1 MEFILKEEHYMLR
14 EMAKKFTDREIKPRA
29 AEADLN
35 SALDPVLVEKA
46 KEAGFFGVSL
56 PEEYDGGGMGEVGY
70 CVLLE
75 ELSRGC
81 GSFVTMLGAHL
92 GLAAMSISLFGSPE
106 QKEKYLKPMAT
117 GEYLGAFGLTE
128 STAGS
133 DAGGIRTRALPD
145 GDNYIING
153 SKQWITN
160 GDICDVLVLFA
171 LTDTEIIK
179 PGGISAIIV
188 EPKKTEGVKV
198 GKVEKKM
205 GIRASH
211 TVELFFEDVKVPVEN
226 LMGKRNRGFRVAME
240 TLDYGR
246 ISLSAGCLGAAKEL
260 IELTLK
266 FASERV
272 QFDKPINSFQLNQEK
287 IARMASLTYAME
299 SMVYRTANLVDN
311 KKKFKKQAAICKLFC
326 SEALDEIVDMAMQV
340 FGGAGYMQDYPVERM
355 YRDSR
360 INRIFEGTNEIQS
373 LVIAGELIK
382 RGSFD

>member
-1 MEFILKEEHYMLR
+1 MEFILKEEHLMLK
-14 EMAKKFTDREIKPRA
+14 EMAKKFTDKELKPRA
-29 AEADLN
+29 AEADIN
-35 SALDPVLVEKA
+35 KDLDPVLIEKA
-46 KEAGFFGVSL
+46 VEAGFFGVCI

-81 GSFVTMLGAHL
+81 ASFVTMLGAHL
-92 GLAAMSISLFGSPE
+92 GLATMAVNLFGNPE
-106 QKEKYLKPMAT
+106 QKEKYLKPMAR
-117 GEYLGAFGLTE
+117 GEYIGAFGLTE
-128 STAGS
+128 PTAGS
-133 DAGGIRTRALPD
+133 DAGGVRTKALPD
-145 GDNYIING
+145 GDYYIVNG

-160 GDICDVLVLFA
+160 GDICDVLILFA

-179 PGGISAIIV
+179 PGGISAFIV
-188 EPKKTEGVKV
+188 EPKKTKGIKV
-198 GKVEKKM
+198 GKIEKKM

-211 TVELFFEDVKVPVEN
+211 TVELFFEDVKVPKEN

-260 IELTLK
+260 IELSLK
-266 FASERV
+266 FASERI
-272 QFDKPINSFQLNQEK
+272 QFDKPINTFQMNQEK
-287 IARMASLTYAME
+287 IAKMASLTYAME

-311 KKKFKKQAAICKLFC
+311 KMKFKKEAAICKLFC
-326 SEALDEIVDMAMQV
+326 SDALDEIVDMAMQI
-340 FGGAGYMQDYPVERM
+340 FGGAGYMEDYPIERM

>member
-1 MEFILKEEHYMLR
+1 MEFILKEEHLMLK
-14 EMAKKFTDREIKPRA
+14 EMAKKFTDKELKPRA
-29 AEADLN
+29 ADADIN
-35 SALDPVLVEKA
+35 KDLDPVLIEKA
-46 KEAGFFGVSL
+46 VEAGFFGVCI
-56 PEEYDGGGMGEVGY
+56 PEKYDGGGMGEVGY

-81 GSFVTMLGAHL
+81 ASFVTMLGAHL
-92 GLAAMSISLFGSPE
+92 GLATMAVNLFGNPE
-106 QKEKYLKPMAT
+106 QKEKYLKPMAR
-117 GEYLGAFGLTE
+117 GEYIGAFGLTE
-128 STAGS
+128 PTAGS
-133 DAGGIRTRALPD
+133 DAGGVRTKALPD
-145 GDNYIING
+145 GDYYIVNG

-160 GDICDVLVLFA
+160 GDICDVLILFA

-179 PGGISAIIV
+179 PGGISAFIV
-188 EPKKTEGVKV
+188 EPKKTKGIKV
-198 GKVEKKM
+198 GKIEKKM

-211 TVELFFEDVKVPVEN
+211 TVELFFEDVKVPKEN

-260 IELTLK
+260 IELSLK
-266 FASERV
+266 FASERI
-272 QFDKPINSFQLNQEK
+272 QFDKPINTFQMNQEK
-287 IARMASLTYAME
+287 IAKMASLTYAME

-311 KKKFKKQAAICKLFC
+311 KMKFKKEAAICKLFC
-326 SEALDEIVDMAMQV
+326 SDALDEIVDMAMQI
-340 FGGAGYMQDYPVERM
+340 FGGAGYMEDYPIERM

>member
-1 MEFILKEEHYMLR
+1 MDFLLKEEHFMLR
-14 EMAKKFTDREIKPRA
+14 DMAKKFTEKEIKPRA
-29 AEADLN
+29 EEADLKGD
-35 SALDPVLVEKA
+35 LDPDLVQKA
-46 KEAGFFGVSL
+46 IDSGFFGVCI
-56 PEEYDGGGMGEVGY
+56 PEEYDGGGMGELGY

-81 GSFVTMLGAHL
+81 ASFVTMLGAHL
-92 GLAAMSISLFGSPE
+92 GLATMAVNLFGTAE
-106 QKEKYLKPMAT
+106 QKEKYLKPMAR
-117 GEYLGAFGLTE
+117 GDYIGAFGLTE

-133 DAGGIRTRALPD
+133 DAGGVRTRALPD
-145 GDNYIING
+145 GDYYVING

-188 EPKKTEGVKV
+188 EPKKTKGIKV
-198 GKVEKKM
+198 GKIEKKM

-211 TVELFFEDVKVPVEN
+211 TVELFFENVRVPREN
-226 LMGKRNRGFRVAME
+226 LLGKRNRGFRVAME

-260 IELTLK
+260 IDLSLR
-266 FASERV
+266 FSSERV
-272 QFDKPINSFQLNQEK
+272 QFEKPINSFQLIQDK
-287 IARMASLTYAME
+287 IARMTSLTYAME
-299 SMVYRTANLVDN
+299 SMVYRTAYLVDN
-311 KKKFKKQAAICKLFC
+311 KMKFKKEAAICKLFC
-326 SEALDEIVDMAMQV
+326 SEALDEIVDLAMQV
-340 FGGAGYMQDYPVERM
+340 FGGAGYMQDYPIERM

-373 LVIAGELIK
+373 LVIAGEFIK
-382 RGSFD
+382 KGSYN